1 LHPAVRVRH
10 RHRFSKPRRHAGPV
24 HCPWRQTEDLHPMPG
39 SGARLV
45 FRTIRARWSRSS
57 AVIITKWRRPVV
69 PPHNRARHGPAGFQP
84 AADIIRSDLHESC
97 QEIGPCGRN
106 CTRTGAVLSGVSLLL
121 DYAGERKMGLAAKE
135 RRGHKKGPV
144 PGFLKPGFSCA
155 LCVLCG

>member
-1 LHPAVRVRH
+1 
-10 RHRFSKPRRHAGPV
+10 
-24 HCPWRQTEDLHPMPG
+24 MPG

-45 FRTIRARWSRSS
+45 FKTIRARSSRSS
-57 AVIITKWRRPVV
+57 AVSIAKWRRPVV

-84 AADIIRSDLHESC
+84 AADLIRSSLHESC

-135 RRGHKKGPV
+135 RRGRKNGLVENLQSFCFFV
-144 PGFLKPGFSCA
+144 PFVFF
-155 LCVLCG
+155 CGQPHS